1 MKHYKK
7 DGKIIVELSP
17 LELMTKFNM
26 VWKVLP
32 SDIRRQIFGAPFSV
46 IRLINDGGKFSL
58 EYEA

>member
-7 DGKIIVELSP
+7 DGKTIVELSP
-17 LELMTKFNM
+17 LELMTKYNK

-32 SDIRRQIFGAPFSV
+32 SDIRRQLFQAPHAV
-46 IRLINDGGKFSL
+46 IRLINDGDKFSV